1 MQLSSSASALSSPAL
16 TGDLRL
22 CPAHGRCSALLLRQ
36 QGARQDT
43 GRQEEASGALGTIP
57 PWELRRRETQE
68 PPQAS
73 SNFWL
78 HQRAHVFPTNFSSFL
93 AKLPV
98 SPTLEILTYI
108 HCNLEPL
115 SRVTLHTHFVS
126 SESHTHARTH
136 KKQSKTRKYPVL
148 LSKAPWKPGWFLTH
162 TRGSCTIETR
172 TKNTPNPQ
180 KDPSSCFTVQQD
192 GLGTRPLSDLT
203 VLGTLVHPSRLR

>member
-78 HQRAHVFPTNFSSFL
+78 HRRAHVFPTNFSSFL

-126 SESHTHARTH
+126 SESHTHTH
-136 KKQSKTRKYPVL
+136 
-148 LSKAPWKPGWFLTH
+148 TH
-162 TRGSCTIETR
+162 TRTHTQK
-172 TKNTPNPQ
+172 TKQN
-180 KDPSSCFTVQQD
+180 KEIPSSSLQ
-192 GLGTRPLSDLT
+192 GPLET
-203 VLGTLVHPSRLR
+203 WLVSYTHQRFMYD